1 MTDNKIVGALKR
13 FLTITLALVMVLVT
27 AMPLMTQEASAFNGK
42 VGSKYTVTDGGRI
55 TYGSGEGGYS
65 NSRKCDLGDDL
76 GSRYSYC
83 VQPAKASP
91 PTGTVTVDKV
101 ITDEDDKGKWNAL
114 RNIIY
119 YSPSYPG
126 YDDNVKNIRESYY
139 TGNFSKDWG
148 IAHLALSYV
157 YAGRPSD
164 MATWGGT
171 QASDLGD
178 VWTKAKALG
187 NALWK
192 ADSSKDDAV
201 PDSFKVFICYMS
213 GVQDMIVGYLEA
225 PGYLNMKKV
234 SNRTSITDDNNC
246 YSLEGAEYTVYDSSG
261 KVAGYLYTDA
271 SGNSNTIELM
281 EGTYTVKETYAPPGY
296 AKDTETYTVKIESEE
311 TTSFTSKEEPITDLV
326 QLLLTKNPVGYPHDY
341 GEGDAT
347 LKGAVYEFR
356 YYDYLHQEVML
367 KSASRSAKASDA
379 AVRTWYFVT
388 DINGKIDGQNP
399 TFAEGYTSDALYKDK
414 DGKTCYPLG
423 TYLIQEV
430 KAPEGYL
437 VNDEIL
443 EVEITEDGTDN
454 LHVKTYNEKIKGDDT
469 IVRGGVK
476 LSKIDNDLDEN
487 YAQGDATLKGA
498 EFTIYN
504 QSAETVMVGGKE
516 IAKGGA
522 ALVITTN
529 ADGIATSGDH
539 DLPYGSYLVKETKP
553 SKGYLLNTEW
563 SRAFRIR
570 EDGVIVDLTE
580 DKVREAVIRG
590 GVQIIKRDK
599 ELKKSEALGGARL
612 DDIVMT
618 IKNVSGRDV
627 VVRKDFGDPNV
638 KVDWK
643 KLETKQDLFED
654 GTVLRVPTGKDVGRI
669 IVHWNEEKK
678 AYTAETLA
686 DDLPYGTYT
695 IRESKTNETY
705 QRTDKTEHMFTIRED
720 GVIVAF
726 DDNQN
731 EVALTFDDYVYR
743 SDVQGTKIADS
754 TSERFSYVPFKIISV
769 TNGETHVV
777 VTDAN
782 GFFSTKD
789 RRSAGDLDEDEDADT
804 ARKQNPFDDLLEAED
819 IKTADLEARK
829 DDILHGVWFGTG
841 EFGSTAAMN
850 SAFGAL
856 PYDSY
861 ILEEMPCEHNEG
873 YILQK
878 FYFTVDQKSQNGFVD
893 LETITDDVPE
903 IGTTASV
910 DGKNTEIRP
919 GKEIKLVDE
928 IEYKNLKKG
937 ETYTA
942 KGRLMDKATG
952 EVCKD
957 AAGNEITAEQ
967 EFVARTSSGKVKVT
981 FTFDGSMLYGKDT
994 VVFEKV
1000 FDSTGAIAA
1009 KHEDIEDEG
1018 QTVTWEHMKPAYE
1031 MYKIRTTKAPSKGD
1045 KYGFFAQDE
1054 VEYEVHVEN
1063 TGNIVLTMDVTDQF
1077 TQNPEYFTVPKL
1089 KGVTFDGEGT
1099 WNNKGKD
1106 EFTANIT
1113 LEPGEK
1119 AVVTYTAVVNDNAK
1133 EYLAAKAK
1141 DSDSLDE
1148 KGHDINREYQ
1158 KNETDD
1164 KDGYWNTAKCDN
1176 VTYPNPDNP
1185 DEPGTLEPKD
1195 DVAQTPVQ
1203 KPEIG
1208 TTLTGNKKA
1217 KEVDPCKETTLTDV
1231 VEYKALDPS
1240 KWYMIEG
1247 TLMVKDTGDPLVE
1260 HGHEVTVWSEPFQ
1273 PKKPNGK
1280 VKVSFVIDTTNLK
1293 GKELVAFETAYR
1305 INDYKDG
1312 EDLSKFTLTE
1322 VAEHKDL
1329 KDEGQTVLVKD
1340 GPVVS
1345 PPPKTGDNT
1354 LFWLYG
1360 GVFTAAMGALLAF
1373 VIKEFLRKRKQA
1385 REDAEMFA

>member
-296 AKDTETYTVKIESEE
+296 AKDNETYTVKIESEE

>member
-1 MTDNKIVGALKR
+1 MTAKKHKGAVRRL
-13 FLTITLALVMVLVT
+13 LNMTLALVMSLGMILPAV
-27 AMPLMTQEASAFNGK
+27 TQEACAFSGK
-42 VGSKYTVTDGGRI
+42 VGSSYTVHWYKVM
-55 TYGSGEGGYS
+55 TYGPGEGGYS
-65 NSRKCDLGDDL
+65 NAAKCDLGDDL
-76 GSRYSYC
+76 GSRYSIC
-83 VQPAKASP
+83 VQPDKLAPVWSGDQTK
-91 PTGTVTVDKV
+91 TVTVDKV
-101 ITDEDDKGKWNAL
+101 ITDATDTGKWNAM
-114 RNIIY
+114 RNIVY
-119 YSPSYPG
+119 YSPTYPG
-126 YDDNVKNIRESYY
+126 FKKNIEGIKQFYY
-139 TGNFSKDWG
+139 GDEEKDFG
-148 IAHLALSYV
+148 VAHLALAWV
-157 YAGRPSD
+157 YAGRPDDLS
-164 MATWGGT
+164 TFGGT
-171 QASDLGD
+171 HASACGD
-178 VWTKAKALG
+178 VWKRAKALA
-187 NALWK
+187 NALYDTN
-192 ADSSKDDAV
+192 ADFDEAV
-201 PDSFKVFICYMS
+201 PDSFKIFICYMS
-213 GVQDMIVGYLEA
+213 GVQDMVVGYLEA

-234 SNRTSITDDNNC
+234 SNRTAITNGNTC
-246 YSLEGAEYTVYDSSG
+246 YSIAGAVYTVYDKNG
-261 KVAGYLYTDA
+261 AAAGTLTLDA
-271 SGNSNTIELM
+271 NGNSNTIELP
-281 EGTYTVKETYAPPGY
+281 EGNYTVKETTAPPGY
-296 AKDTETYTVKIESEE
+296 AKDTGTYSVKVVSEQ
-311 TTSFTSKEEPITDLV
+311 TTSFTAADEPITDLID
-326 QLLLTKNPVGYPHDY
+326 LMLTKNPVGYPHDH

-347 LKGAVYEFR
+347 LAGAVYEFKF
-356 YYDYLHQEVML
+356 YGGQYSTAAQAE
-367 KSASRSAKASDA
+367 ASNKLLS
-379 AVRTWYFVT
+379 TWNLVT
-388 DINGKIDGQNP
+388 DANGKIFGQNP
-399 TFAEGYTSDALYKDK
+399 VTAEGYPSGAFYRDK
-414 DGKTCYPLG
+414 DNKICYPLG
-423 TYLIQEV
+423 TYVIREV

-437 VNDEIL
+437 VNDAKL
-443 EVEITEDGTDN
+443 VVHVTEDGTDN
-454 LHVKTYNEKIKGDDT
+454 LHVKTYNEAIKGDDT
-469 IVRGGVK
+469 IKRGGVK
-476 LSKIDNDLDEN
+476 LAKIDNDLDEA
-487 YAQGDATLKGA
+487 YAQGDATLQGA

-504 QSAETVMVGGKE
+504 QSINSVMVGGKE
-516 IAKGGA
+516 IAKGEA
-522 ALVITTN
+522 AMVISTN
-529 ADGIATSGDH
+529 ADGIATTGAH

-599 ELKKSEALGGARL
+599 ELQKSELLGGAHL
-612 DDIVMT
+612 DEIVFT

-627 VVRKDFGDPNV
+627 VVRKDFGDPSV
-638 KVDWK
+638 KVNWK
-643 KLETKQDLFED
+643 KLESKSSLFED
-654 GTVLRVPTGKDVGRI
+654 GTVKRVPTGKDVGK
-669 IVHWNEEKK
+669 IVTHWNEEKK

-695 IRESKTNETY
+695 IRESKTNESY

-720 GVIVAF
+720 GVVVAY
-726 DDNQN
+726 DDTQN
-731 EVALTFDDYVYR
+731 EIALTFDDYVYR

-804 ARKQNPFDDLLEAED
+804 ARKQNPFDDLLEAKD
-819 IKTADLEARK
+819 IKTADLRARK

-841 EFGSTAAMN
+841 EFGSKAAMN
-850 SAFGAL
+850 SSFGAL
-856 PYDSY
+856 PFDAY

-910 DGKNTEIRP
+910 NGKNTEIRP
-919 GKEIKLVDE
+919 NKEITLIDE
-928 IEYKNLKKG
+928 IEYRNLKKG

-957 AAGNEITAEQ
+957 SAGNDITAEQ
-967 EFVARTSSGKVKVT
+967 EFVARSSNGKVKVT
-981 FTFDGSMLYGKDT
+981 FTFDGSLLYGKDT

-1000 FDSTGAIAA
+1000 FDSAGSIAA
-1009 KHEDIEDEG
+1009 KHEDIDDEG
-1018 QTVTWEHMKPAYE
+1018 QTVTWEHMQPAYE

-1063 TGNIVLTMDVTDQF
+1063 TGNIALTMDVSDQF

-1089 KGVTFDGEGT
+1089 KDVKFSGEGK

-1106 EFTANIT
+1106 EHIANIT

-1119 AVVTYTAVVNDNAK
+1119 AVVTYTAVVSDSAK
-1133 EYLAAKAK
+1133 EYLAAAAK
-1141 DSDSLDE
+1141 DSDSKDA
-1148 KGHDINREYQ
+1148 KGHDTNKEYQ
-1158 KNETDD
+1158 KNKTDD

-1185 DEPGTLEPKD
+1185 DKPNTLEPKD

-1208 TTLTGNKKA
+1208 TTLTGDKKA
-1217 KEVDPCKETTLTDV
+1217 KEIDPCKETKLTDT
-1231 VEYKALDPS
+1231 VEYTGLDPS
-1240 KWYMIEG
+1240 KWYILEG

-1260 HGHEVTVWSEPFQ
+1260 HGHEVTVFSEPFQ
-1273 PKKPNGK
+1273 PKKKNGK
-1280 VKVSFVIDTTNLK
+1280 VKVTFTIDTTNLK

-1305 INDYKDG
+1305 LNGYKKGMDIS
-1312 EDLSKFTLTE
+1312 EVTMTK
-1322 VAEHKDL
+1322 VAEHKDI
-1329 KDEGQTVLVKD
+1329 KDEGQTVKVKN

-1345 PPPKTGDNT
+1345 PPPKTGDDNRLRFFVV
-1354 LFWLYG
+1354 LFG
-1360 GVFTAAMGALLAF
+1360 GALSALTAYA
-1373 VIKEFLRKRKQA
+1373 VREGIRSLKRRKE
-1385 REDAEMFA
+1385 EMAILV

>member
-1 MTDNKIVGALKR
+1 MTDNKYFKAFTRVFA
-13 FLTITLALVMVLVT
+13 ITLALIMMLGTVMT
-27 AMPLMTQEASAFNGK
+27 ETASAFSGK
-42 VGSKYTVTDGGRI
+42 VGSKYTVHWYKELH
-55 TYGSGEGGYS
+55 YGPGEGGYS
-65 NSRKCDLGDDL
+65 NAAKCDLGDDL
-76 GSRYSYC
+76 GSRFSIC
-83 VQPAKASP
+83 VQPNKNSP
-91 PTGTVTVDKV
+91 VWSGDQTRTVQVDKV
-101 ITDEDDKGKWNAL
+101 VTDATDTGKWNAL
-114 RNIIY
+114 RNIVY

-126 YDDNVKNIRESYY
+126 FKKNIEGIKQFYY
-139 TGNFSKDWG
+139 GDEAKDYG
-148 IAHLALSYV
+148 VAHLALAYV

-171 QASDLGD
+171 HASACGD
-178 VWTKAKALG
+178 VWTRAKALA
-187 NALWK
+187 NALYDTN
-192 ADSSKDDAV
+192 ADFDEAV
-201 PDSFKVFICYMS
+201 PESFKIFICYMD
-213 GVQDMIVGYLEA
+213 GVQDMVVGYLEA

-234 SNRTSITDDNNC
+234 SNRTSITEGNHC
-246 YSLEGAEYTVYDSSG
+246 YSLEGAQYTVYDKSG
-261 KVAGYLYTDA
+261 SKAGMLTLDA

-281 EGTYTVKETYAPPGY
+281 EGKYTVKETYAPPGY
-296 AKDTETYTVKIESEE
+296 AKDTETYTVNIESEK
-311 TTSFTSKEEPITDLV
+311 TTTFTAKDEPITDLID
-326 QLLLTKNPVGYPHDY
+326 LLLTKNPVGYPHDH

-347 LKGAVYEFR
+347 LKGAVYKFE
-356 YYDYLHQEVML
+356 YYDYIRSNEVML
-367 KSASRSAKASDA
+367 KASKAQNA
-379 AVRTWYFVT
+379 PLRTWHFVT
-388 DINGKIDGQNP
+388 DVNGKLDGQNP
-399 TFAEGYTSDALYKDK
+399 TFATGYSNDALYKDK
-414 DGKTCYPLG
+414 DGKTAYPLG

-443 EVEITEDGTDN
+443 EVTITEDGTDN
-454 LHVKTYNEKIKGDDT
+454 LHVKTYNEKIKGNDT
-469 IVRGGVK
+469 IIRGGVK
-476 LSKIDNDLDEN
+476 LAKIDNDLDEA
-487 YAQGDATLKGA
+487 YAQGDATLAGA

-504 QSAETVMVGGKE
+504 QSAETVMVKGREIGKGE
-516 IAKGGA
+516 A

-553 SKGYLLNTEW
+553 SKGYLLNEKW

-599 ELKKSEALGGARL
+599 ELVKSEALGGAHL
-612 DDIVMT
+612 DGIVMT

-627 VVRKDFGDPNV
+627 VVRKDFGDPEV

-643 KLETKQDLFED
+643 KLESKKDLFED
-654 GTVLRVPTGKDVGRI
+654 GTVLRVPTGKDVGKI
-669 IVHWNEEKK
+669 TVHWNEEKK

-695 IRESKTNETY
+695 IRESKTNESY
-705 QRTDKTEHMFTIRED
+705 QRTDKTEHMFEIRED
-720 GVIVAF
+720 GVIVSF
-726 DDNQN
+726 DDN
-731 EVALTFDDYVYR
+731 EHEAALTFDDYVYR

-789 RRSAGDLDEDEDADT
+789 RRSAGDIDEDEDADT

-819 IKTADLEARK
+819 IKTADLEKRK

-841 EFGSTAAMN
+841 EFGDKAAMN
-850 SAFGAL
+850 SKFGAL

-910 DGKNTEIRP
+910 DGKNKDIRP
-919 GKEIKLVDE
+919 QKEITLVDV

-942 KGRLMDKATG
+942 KGVLMDKATG
-952 EVCKD
+952 KPVLDINGKQ
-957 AAGNEITAEQ
+957 ITAEQ
-967 EFVARTSSGKVKVT
+967 EFKTFMSNGKVKVT
-981 FTFDGSMLYGKDT
+981 FTFDATSLYGKET

-1000 FDSTGAIAA
+1000 YDSEGHVAA
-1009 KHEDIEDEG
+1009 THEEIDDEG
-1018 QTVTWEHMKPAYE
+1018 QTVTWQQMQPAYE

-1063 TGNIVLTMDVTDQF
+1063 TGNIALTMDISDQF

-1089 KGVTFDGEGT
+1089 KDVKFEGEGT
-1099 WNNKGKD
+1099 WNNKDKD
-1106 EFTANIT
+1106 EFVANIT
-1113 LEPGEK
+1113 LEPDEK
-1119 AVVTYTAVVNDNAK
+1119 AVVTYTAIVSDDAK
-1133 EYLAAKAK
+1133 EYLAAAAK
-1141 DSDSLDE
+1141 DSDSKDE
-1148 KGHDINREYQ
+1148 KGNDINREYQ
-1158 KNETDD
+1158 KNKTDD
-1164 KDGYWNTAKCDN
+1164 HDGYWNTAKCDK
-1176 VTYPNPDNP
+1176 VTYPNPDKP
-1185 DEPGTLEPKD
+1185 EEPGTLEPKD

-1208 TTLTGNKKA
+1208 TSLSDGAGKKTVAAA
-1217 KEVDPCKETTLTDV
+1217 KDTQLIDTIT
-1231 VEYKALDPS
+1231 YKGLDPS
-1240 KWYMIEG
+1240 KWYVFEG
-1247 TLMVKDTGDPLVE
+1247 TLMVKDIGDPLVE

-1273 PKKPNGK
+1273 PKKPNGSAK
-1280 VKVSFVIDTTNLK
+1280 ISFIIDTTNLD

-1305 INDYKDG
+1305 VNDYKEG
-1312 EDLSKFTLTE
+1312 EELSKFTVTK

-1329 KDEGQTVLVKD
+1329 KDEGQTVK
-1340 GPVVS
+1340 VS
-1345 PPPKTGDNT
+1345 KEAKRVPPKTGDNNM
-1354 LFWLYG
+1354 LWLYG
-1360 GVFTAAMGALLAF
+1360 GLFAAAMTSMLVL
-1373 VIKEFLRKRKQA
+1373 VIKEYVRKRKQE
-1385 REDAEMFA
+1385 REDAEMFV

>member
-1 MTDNKIVGALKR
+1 MTENKAFGALKR
-13 FLTITLALVMVLVT
+13 LLTMTLALVMVLGA
-27 AMPLMTQEASAFNGK
+27 AMPLMTQKTYAAFTGK

-55 TYGSGEGGYS
+55 TYGSGDGGYS

-83 VQPAKASP
+83 VQPAKNSP
-91 PTGTVTVDKV
+91 PTGQVTVDKV
-101 ITDEDDKGKWNAL
+101 VTDEDDAGKWNAL
-114 RNIIY
+114 RNVVY

-126 YDDNVKNIRESYY
+126 YDENVNNIRSRFY

-148 IAHLALSYV
+148 IAHMALSYI
-157 YAGRPSD
+157 YAGRPSN
-164 MATWGGT
+164 MATWNGT
-171 QASDLGD
+171 QASDLGE

-187 NALWK
+187 NAMWDTSSDYD
-192 ADSSKDDAV
+192 ADV
-201 PDSFKVFICYMS
+201 PSSFKVFIAYMS

-225 PGYLNMKKV
+225 PGHLNMKKV
-234 SNRTSITDDNNC
+234 SNRTSITDGNGL
-246 YSLEGAEYTVYDSSG
+246 YSIDGAVYTVYDSNGSA
-261 KVAGYLYTDA
+261 AGTLTLNA
-271 SGNSNTIELM
+271 SGDSNTIDLM
-281 EGTYTVKETYAPPGY
+281 EGNYTVKETTAPPGY
-296 AKDTETYTVKIESEE
+296 AKDSATYSVRIESDE
-311 TTSFTSKEEPITDLV
+311 TTTFTAKDEPITDLV
-326 QLLLTKNPVGYPHDY
+326 NLLLTKNPVGYPHDH

-347 LKGAVYEFR
+347 LAGAVYEFKF
-356 YYDYLHQEVML
+356 YAGQYSTAAAAEGSNTL
-367 KSASRSAKASDA
+367 KA
-379 AVRTWYFVT
+379 TWNLVT
-388 DINGKIDGQNP
+388 DANGKISGQNP
-399 TFAEGYTSDALYKDK
+399 VTASDMTSSAFYRDK
-414 DGKTCYPLG
+414 DNKICYPLG
-423 TYLIQEV
+423 TYVIREV

-437 VNDEIL
+437 VNNAKL
-443 EVEITEDGTDN
+443 VCHVTEDGTDN
-454 LHVKTYNEKIKGDDT
+454 LHVSTYNESIKGDDT
-469 IVRGGVK
+469 IKRGGVK
-476 LSKIDNDLDEN
+476 LAKIDNDLDEA
-487 YAQGDATLKGA
+487 YAQGDATLQGA

-504 QSAETVMVGGKE
+504 QSAETVMVGGRE
-516 IAKGGA
+516 IGKGEA

-529 ADGIATSGDH
+529 TDGIATSDAH
-539 DLPYGSYLVKETKP
+539 ALPYGSYLVKETKP

-612 DDIVMT
+612 DGIVMT

-627 VVRKDFGDPNV
+627 VVRKDLDN
-638 KVDWK
+638 KNDLVDWK
-643 KLETKQDLFED
+643 KLESKSSLFED
-654 GTVLRVPTGKDVGRI
+654 GTVKRVPTGKDVGKI
-669 IVHWNEEKK
+669 TVHWNEEKQ

-695 IRESKTNETY
+695 IRESKTNESY

-720 GVIVAF
+720 GVIVAY
-726 DDNQN
+726 DDNNN
-731 EVALTFDDYVYR
+731 EQALTFDDYVYR

-804 ARKQNPFDDLLEAED
+804 ARKQNPFDDLLEADD
-819 IKTADLEARK
+819 IKTADLAARK

-841 EFGSTAAMN
+841 EFGDKAAMN
-850 SAFGAL
+850 SNFGAL

-861 ILEEMPCEHNEG
+861 ILEEVPCEHNEG
-873 YILQK
+873 YILQR

-893 LETITDDVPE
+893 LETITDDVPQ

-910 DGKNTEIRP
+910 NGKNTKIRP
-919 GKEIKLVDE
+919 NKEIKLIDE
-928 IEYKNLKKG
+928 IEYMNLKKG

-942 KGRLMDKATG
+942 KGRLMDKATS

-957 AAGNEITAEQ
+957 AAGNDITAEK
-967 EFVARTSSGKVKVT
+967 EFVARSSNGKVKVE
-981 FTFDGSMLYGKDT
+981 FTFDGSLLYGKDT
-994 VVFEKV
+994 VVFERV

-1018 QTVTWEHMKPAYE
+1018 QTVTWEYMQPAYE

-1063 TGNIVLTMDVTDQF
+1063 TGNVVLTMDVTDQF

-1089 KGVTFDGEGT
+1089 KDVKFDGEGK

-1106 EFTANIT
+1106 EHVANIT

-1119 AVVTYTAVVNDNAK
+1119 AVVTYTAVVSDDAK

-1141 DSDSLDE
+1141 DSDSLDA
-1148 KGHDINREYQ
+1148 KGHDINKEYQ
-1158 KNETDD
+1158 KNEPDD
-1164 KDGYWNTAKCDN
+1164 HDGYLNTAYCDN
-1176 VTYPNPDNP
+1176 VTYPNPENP
-1185 DEPGTLEPKD
+1185 DEPDTLEPKN

-1208 TTLTGNKKA
+1208 TTLTGDKKA
-1217 KEVDPCKETTLTDV
+1217 KTVDPCKETKLTDT
-1231 VEYKALDPS
+1231 VEYKGLDPT
-1240 KWYMIEG
+1240 KWYILEG

-1273 PKKPNGK
+1273 PKKKNGK
-1280 VKVSFVIDTTNLK
+1280 VKVTFIIDTTDLK

-1305 INDYKDG
+1305 LNGYKKGD
-1312 EDLSKFTLTE
+1312 DLSKTTMTK

-1329 KDEGQTVLVKD
+1329 KDEGQTVKVKD

-1354 LFWLYG
+1354 MLWIWG
-1360 GVFTAAMGALLAF
+1360 IMFTGAFGAAMTLA
-1373 VIKEFLRKRKQA
+1373 VKETIRRH
-1385 REDAEMFA
+1385 RERQEDLAMFA

>member
-1 MTDNKIVGALKR
+1 MTTNKFTGAMRRL
-13 FLTITLALVMVLVT
+13 LTMTLALVMVLGSV
-27 AMPLMTQEASAFNGK
+27 MPLVTQEAAAFSGK

-101 ITDEDDKGKWNAL
+101 VTDDDDKGKWNAL
-114 RNIIY
+114 RNVVY

-126 YDDNVKNIRESYY
+126 YDENVNSIRSKFY

-148 IAHLALSYV
+148 IAHLALSYI
-157 YAGRPSD
+157 YAGRPSN
-164 MATWGGT
+164 MATWNGT
-171 QASDLGD
+171 HASDLGE

-187 NALWK
+187 NAMWDTSSDYD
-192 ADSSKDDAV
+192 ADV
-201 PDSFKVFICYMS
+201 PSSFKVFIAYMS

-225 PGYLNMKKV
+225 PGHLNMKKV
-234 SNRTSITDDNNC
+234 SNRTSITDGNNC
-246 YSLEGAEYTVYDSSG
+246 YSLEGAEYTVYDSNG
-261 KVAGYLYTDA
+261 KAVEYLYTNA
-271 SGNSNTIELM
+271 NGESNTVDLM

-296 AKDTETYTVKIESEE
+296 AKDPDTYTVKLVSEE
-311 TTSFTSKEEPITDLV
+311 TTTFTAKDEPITDLV
-326 QLLLTKNPVGYPHDY
+326 NLLLTKNPVGYPHDH

-347 LKGAVYEFR
+347 LKGAVYKFE
-356 YYDYLHQEVML
+356 YYDYLHQEIVL
-367 KSASRSAKASDA
+367 KSAKKAAQSSPL
-379 AVRTWYFVT
+379 RTWYFVT
-388 DINGKIDGQNP
+388 DANGKIDGQNP
-399 TFAEGYTSDALYKDK
+399 TFAEGFTNDALYKDK

-437 VNDEIL
+437 VNDAIL

-454 LHVKTYNEKIKGDDT
+454 IHVKTYNESIKGDDT
-469 IVRGGVK
+469 IIRGGVK

-504 QSAETVMVGGKE
+504 QSEETVMVKGKE
-516 IAKGGA
+516 IEVGGA

-570 EDGVIVDLTE
+570 EDGIIIDLTE

-599 ELKKSEALGGARL
+599 ELVKSEALGGAKL
-612 DDIVMT
+612 DGIVMT

-627 VVRKDFGDPNV
+627 VVRKDLDN
-638 KVDWK
+638 KTDKIDWK
-643 KLETKQDLFED
+643 KLESKKELFES
-654 GTVLRVPTGKDVGRI
+654 GTIMRVPTGKDVGKI
-669 IVHWNEEKK
+669 TVHWNEEKK
-678 AYTAETLA
+678 AYTAETLP

-705 QRTDKTEHMFTIRED
+705 QRTDKTEHMFEIRED
-720 GVIVAF
+720 GVIVSF
-726 DDNQN
+726 DDNTH
-731 EVALTFDDYVYR
+731 EAALTFDDYVYR

-789 RRSAGDLDEDEDADT
+789 RRSAGDLDEDEAADT
-804 ARKQNPFDDLLEAED
+804 ARKQNPFDDLLEAKD

-841 EFGSTAAMN
+841 EFGDKAAMN
-850 SAFGAL
+850 SKFGAL

-910 DGKNTEIRP
+910 DGKNKDIRP
-919 GKEIKLVDE
+919 QKEITLIDV

-937 ETYTA
+937 ESYTA
-942 KGRLMDKATG
+942 KGVLMDKATG
-952 EVCKD
+952 QPVLD
-957 AAGNEITAEQ
+957 MNGSQITAEQ
-967 EFVARTSSGKVKVT
+967 EFKTFMSNGKVKVT
-981 FTFDGSMLYGKDT
+981 FTFDATSLYGKDT

-1000 FDSTGAIAA
+1000 YDSEGHVAA
-1009 KHEDIEDEG
+1009 RHEEIDDEG
-1018 QTVTWEHMKPAYE
+1018 QTVTWEHIQPAYE

-1045 KYGFFAQDE
+1045 RYGFFAQDE

-1063 TGNIVLTMDVTDQF
+1063 TGNIVLTMDVSDQF
-1077 TQNPEYFTVPKL
+1077 TQNPEFFTVPKL
-1089 KGVTFDGEGT
+1089 KDVKFDGEGT
-1099 WNNKGKD
+1099 WNNKGND
-1106 EFTANIT
+1106 EYIANIT
-1113 LEPGEK
+1113 IEPGEK
-1119 AVVTYTAVVNDNAK
+1119 AVITYTAVVSDSAR
-1133 EYLAAKAK
+1133 EYLAAAAK
-1141 DSDSLDE
+1141 DSDSKDD
-1148 KGHDINREYQ
+1148 KGNDINREYQ
-1158 KNETDD
+1158 KNKTDD
-1164 KDGYWNTAKCDN
+1164 NDGYWNTAYCEN
-1176 VTYPNPDNP
+1176 VTYPNPEKP
-1185 DEPGTLEPKD
+1185 DEPDTLEPKD

-1208 TTLTGNKKA
+1208 TTLTGDKKA

-1260 HGHEVTVWSEPFQ
+1260 HGHEVTVWSEPFK

-1280 VKVSFVIDTTNLK
+1280 VKVTFVIDTRNLK

-1305 INDYKDG
+1305 INDYKEG
-1312 EDLSKFTLTE
+1312 NDLSKYTVTQ

-1329 KDEGQTVLVKD
+1329 NDEGQTVLVKD

-1354 LFWLYG
+1354 MLWLYG
-1360 GVFTAAMGALLAF
+1360 ILFTAAMGSMLAL
-1373 VIKEFLRKRKQA
+1373 VIKEYVKKRRQA
-1385 REDAEMFA
+1385 KEDAEMFA

>member
-1 MTDNKIVGALKR
+1 MTDNKYFKAFTRVFA
-13 FLTITLALVMVLVT
+13 ITLALIMMLGTVMT
-27 AMPLMTQEASAFNGK
+27 ETASAFSGK
-42 VGSKYTVTDGGRI
+42 VGSKYTVHWYKELH
-55 TYGSGEGGYS
+55 YGPGEGGYS
-65 NSRKCDLGDDL
+65 NAAKCDLGDDL
-76 GSRYSYC
+76 GSRFSIC
-83 VQPAKASP
+83 VQPNKNSP
-91 PTGTVTVDKV
+91 VWSGDQTRTVQVDKV
-101 ITDEDDKGKWNAL
+101 VTDATDTGKWNAL
-114 RNIIY
+114 RNIVY

-126 YDDNVKNIRESYY
+126 FKKNIEGIKQFYY
-139 TGNFSKDWG
+139 GDEAKDYG
-148 IAHLALSYV
+148 VAHLALAYV

-171 QASDLGD
+171 HASACGD
-178 VWTKAKALG
+178 VWTRAKALA
-187 NALWK
+187 NALYDTN
-192 ADSSKDDAV
+192 ADFDEAV
-201 PDSFKVFICYMS
+201 PESFKIFICYMD
-213 GVQDMIVGYLEA
+213 GVQDMVVGYLEA

-234 SNRTSITDDNNC
+234 SNRTSITEGNHC
-246 YSLEGAEYTVYDSSG
+246 YSLEGAQYTVYDKSG
-261 KVAGYLYTDA
+261 SKAGMLTLDA

-281 EGTYTVKETYAPPGY
+281 EGKYTVKETYAPPGY
-296 AKDTETYTVKIESEE
+296 AKDTETYTVNIESEK
-311 TTSFTSKEEPITDLV
+311 TTTFTAKDEPITDLID
-326 QLLLTKNPVGYPHDY
+326 LLLTKNPVGYPHDH

-347 LKGAVYEFR
+347 LKGAVYKFE
-356 YYDYLHQEVML
+356 YYDYIRSNEVML
-367 KSASRSAKASDA
+367 KASKAQNA
-379 AVRTWYFVT
+379 PLRTWHFVT
-388 DINGKIDGQNP
+388 DVNGKLDGQNP
-399 TFAEGYTSDALYKDK
+399 TFATGYSNDALYKDK
-414 DGKTCYPLG
+414 DGKTAYPLG

-443 EVEITEDGTDN
+443 EVTITEDGTDN
-454 LHVKTYNEKIKGDDT
+454 LHVKTYNEKIKGNDT
-469 IVRGGVK
+469 IIRGGVK
-476 LSKIDNDLDEN
+476 LAKIDNDLDEA
-487 YAQGDATLKGA
+487 YAQGDATLAGA

-504 QSAETVMVGGKE
+504 QSAETVMVKGREIGKGE
-516 IAKGGA
+516 A

-553 SKGYLLNTEW
+553 SKGYLLNEKW

-599 ELKKSEALGGARL
+599 ELVKSEALGGAHL
-612 DDIVMT
+612 DGIVMT

-627 VVRKDFGDPNV
+627 VVRKDFGDPEV

-643 KLETKQDLFED
+643 KLESKKDLFED
-654 GTVLRVPTGKDVGRI
+654 GTVLRVPTGKDVGKI
-669 IVHWNEEKK
+669 TVHWNEEKK

-695 IRESKTNETY
+695 IRESKTNESY
-705 QRTDKTEHMFTIRED
+705 QRTDKTEHMFEIRED
-720 GVIVAF
+720 GVIVSF
-726 DDNQN
+726 DDN
-731 EVALTFDDYVYR
+731 EHEAALTFDDYVYR

-789 RRSAGDLDEDEDADT
+789 RRSAGDIDEDEDADT

-819 IKTADLEARK
+819 IKTADLEKRK

-841 EFGSTAAMN
+841 EFGDKAAMN
-850 SAFGAL
+850 SKFGAL

-910 DGKNTEIRP
+910 DGKNKDIRP
-919 GKEIKLVDE
+919 QKAITLVDV

-942 KGRLMDKATG
+942 KGVLMDKATG
-952 EVCKD
+952 KPVLDINGKQ
-957 AAGNEITAEQ
+957 ITAEQ
-967 EFVARTSSGKVKVT
+967 EFKTFMSNGKVKVT
-981 FTFDGSMLYGKDT
+981 FTFDATSLYGKET

-1000 FDSTGAIAA
+1000 YDSEGHVAA
-1009 KHEDIEDEG
+1009 THEEIDDEG
-1018 QTVTWEHMKPAYE
+1018 QTVTWEHMQPAYE

-1063 TGNIVLTMDVTDQF
+1063 TGNIALTMDISDQF

-1089 KGVTFDGEGT
+1089 KDVKFEGEGT
-1099 WNNKGKD
+1099 WNNKDKD
-1106 EFTANIT
+1106 EFVANIT
-1113 LEPGEK
+1113 LEPDEK
-1119 AVVTYTAVVNDNAK
+1119 AVVTYTAIVSDDAK
-1133 EYLAAKAK
+1133 EYLAAAAK
-1141 DSDSLDE
+1141 DSDSKDE
-1148 KGHDINREYQ
+1148 KGNDINREYQ
-1158 KNETDD
+1158 KNKTDD
-1164 KDGYWNTAKCDN
+1164 HDGYWNTAKCDK
-1176 VTYPNPDNP
+1176 VTYPNPDKP
-1185 DEPGTLEPKD
+1185 EEPGTLEPKD

-1208 TTLTGNKKA
+1208 TSLSDGAGKKTVAAA
-1217 KEVDPCKETTLTDV
+1217 KDTQLIDTIT
-1231 VEYKALDPS
+1231 YKGLDPS
-1240 KWYMIEG
+1240 KWYVFEG
-1247 TLMVKDTGDPLVE
+1247 TLMVKDIGDPLVE

-1273 PKKPNGK
+1273 PKKPNGSAK
-1280 VKVSFVIDTTNLK
+1280 ISFIIDTTNLD

-1305 INDYKDG
+1305 VNDYKEG
-1312 EDLSKFTLTE
+1312 EELSKFTVTK

-1329 KDEGQTVLVKD
+1329 KDEGQTVK
-1340 GPVVS
+1340 VS
-1345 PPPKTGDNT
+1345 KEAKRVPPKTGDNNM
-1354 LFWLYG
+1354 LWLYG
-1360 GVFTAAMGALLAF
+1360 GLFAAAMTSMLVL
-1373 VIKEFLRKRKQA
+1373 VIKEYVRKRKQE
-1385 REDAEMFA
+1385 REDAEMFV

>member
-1 MTDNKIVGALKR
+1 MTDNKYFKAFTRVFAM
-13 FLTITLALVMVLVT
+13 TLALIMALGAV
-27 AMPLMTQEASAFNGK
+27 MTQTASAFNGK
-42 VGSKYTVTDGGRI
+42 VGSKYTVHWYKELH
-55 TYGSGEGGYS
+55 YGPGEGGYS
-65 NSRKCDLGDDL
+65 NAAKCDLGDDL
-76 GSRYSYC
+76 GSRFSIC
-83 VQPAKASP
+83 VQPNKSSP
-91 PTGTVTVDKV
+91 VWSGDQTRTVQVDKV
-101 ITDEDDKGKWNAL
+101 VTDATDTGKWNAL
-114 RNIIY
+114 RNIVY

-126 YDDNVKNIRESYY
+126 FKKNIEGIKQFYY
-139 TGNFSKDWG
+139 GDEAKDYG
-148 IAHLALSYV
+148 VAHLALAYV
-157 YAGRPSD
+157 YAGRPND

-171 QASDLGD
+171 HASDCGE
-178 VWTKAKALG
+178 VWTRAKALA
-187 NALWK
+187 NALYDTN
-192 ADSSKDDAV
+192 ADFDEAV
-201 PDSFKVFICYMS
+201 PESFKIFICYMD

-234 SNRTSITDDNNC
+234 SNRTSITEGNNC
-246 YSLEGAEYTVYDSSG
+246 YSLEGAEYTVYDKNGS
-261 KVAGYLYTDA
+261 VAGRMYTNA
-271 SGNSNTIELM
+271 NGESNTIELM

-311 TTSFTSKEEPITDLV
+311 TTTFTAKDEPITDLV
-326 QLLLTKNPVGYPHDY
+326 ELLLTKNPVGYPHDH

-347 LKGAVYEFR
+347 LQGAVYKFE
-356 YYDYLHQEVML
+356 YYDYLASNEVAL
-367 KSASRSAKASDA
+367 KTVKKASSNSPL
-379 AVRTWYFVT
+379 RTWHFVA
-388 DINGKIDGQNP
+388 DANGKINGQNP
-399 TFAEGYTSDALYKDK
+399 TFADGFTNDALYKDK

-443 EVEITEDGTDN
+443 VVEITEDGTDN

-469 IVRGGVK
+469 IKRGGVK
-476 LSKIDNDLDEN
+476 LAKIDNDLDEA

-504 QSAETVMVGGKE
+504 QSAETVMVNGKE
-516 IAKGGA
+516 IGVGEA

-570 EDGVIVDLTE
+570 EDGVIIDLTE
-580 DKVREAVIRG
+580 DKVREEVIRG

-599 ELKKSEALGGARL
+599 ELVKSEALGGAHL
-612 DDIVMT
+612 DGIVMT

-627 VVRKDFGDPNV
+627 VVRSDLDNKTDT
-638 KVDWK
+638 VDWK
-643 KLETKQDLFED
+643 KLESKQELFD
-654 GTVLRVPTGKDVGRI
+654 SGAIKRVPTGKDVGKI
-669 IVHWNEEKK
+669 TVHWNEEKK

-695 IRESKTNETY
+695 IRESKTNESY
-705 QRTDKTEHMFTIRED
+705 QRTDKTEHMFEIRED
-720 GVIVAF
+720 GVMVSF

-731 EVALTFDDYVYR
+731 EAALTFDNYVYR

-789 RRSAGDLDEDEDADT
+789 RRSAGDIDEDEDADT
-804 ARKQNPFDDLLEAED
+804 ARKQNPFDDLLDAKE
-819 IKTADLEARK
+819 IKTSDLVARK

-841 EFGSTAAMN
+841 EFGDKADMN
-850 SAFGAL
+850 SKFGAL

-910 DGKNTEIRP
+910 NGQNTEIRP
-919 GKEIKLVDE
+919 NKHITLVDE

-967 EFVARTSSGKVKVT
+967 EFIARTSNGKVKVT

-1000 FDSTGAIAA
+1000 YDSTGAIAA

-1063 TGNIVLTMDVTDQF
+1063 TGNIALTMDVTDQF

-1089 KGVTFDGEGT
+1089 KDVKFDGEGT

-1141 DSDSLDE
+1141 DSDSLDD

-1158 KNETDD
+1158 KNKTDD
-1164 KDGYWNTAKCDN
+1164 KDGYWNTAECDN

-1203 KPEIG
+1203 TPEIG
-1208 TTLTGNKKA
+1208 TTLTGDKKA

-1280 VKVSFVIDTTNLK
+1280 VEVTFVIDTRNLK

-1305 INDYKDG
+1305 INDYKEGD
-1312 EDLSKFTLTE
+1312 DLSKYTVTQ
-1322 VAEHKDL
+1322 VAEHKDIN
-1329 KDEGQTVLVKD
+1329 DEGQTVLVKD
-1340 GPVVS
+1340 GPEVS

-1354 LFWLYG
+1354 MLWLYG
-1360 GVFTAAMGALLAF
+1360 VLFAGAFGSMLAL
-1373 VIKEFLRKRKQA
+1373 VIKEYIKKRKQA
-1385 REDAEMFA
+1385 KEDAELFV

>member
-1 MTDNKIVGALKR
+1 MTDNKYFKAFTRVFA
-13 FLTITLALVMVLVT
+13 ITLALIMMLGTVMT
-27 AMPLMTQEASAFNGK
+27 ETASAFSGK
-42 VGSKYTVTDGGRI
+42 VGSKYTVHWYKELH
-55 TYGSGEGGYS
+55 YGPGEGGYS
-65 NSRKCDLGDDL
+65 NAAKCDLGDDL
-76 GSRYSYC
+76 GSRFSIC
-83 VQPAKASP
+83 VQPNKNSP
-91 PTGTVTVDKV
+91 VWSGDQTRTVQVDKV
-101 ITDEDDKGKWNAL
+101 VTDATDTGKWNAL
-114 RNIIY
+114 RNIVY

-126 YDDNVKNIRESYY
+126 FKKNIEGIKQFYY
-139 TGNFSKDWG
+139 GDEAKDYG
-148 IAHLALSYV
+148 VAHLALAYV

-171 QASDLGD
+171 YASACGD
-178 VWTKAKALG
+178 VWTRAKALA
-187 NALWK
+187 NALYDTN
-192 ADSSKDDAV
+192 ADFDEAV
-201 PDSFKVFICYMS
+201 PESFKIFICYMD
-213 GVQDMIVGYLEA
+213 GVQDMVVGYLEA

-234 SNRTSITDDNNC
+234 SNRTSITEGNHC
-246 YSLEGAEYTVYDSSG
+246 YSLEGAQYTVYDKSG
-261 KVAGYLYTDA
+261 SKAGMLTLDA

-281 EGTYTVKETYAPPGY
+281 EGKYTVKETYAPPGY
-296 AKDTETYTVKIESEE
+296 AKDTETYTVNIESEK
-311 TTSFTSKEEPITDLV
+311 TTTFTAKDEPITDLID
-326 QLLLTKNPVGYPHDY
+326 LLLTKNPVGYPHDH

-347 LKGAVYEFR
+347 LKGAVYKFE
-356 YYDYLHQEVML
+356 YYDYIRSNEVML
-367 KSASRSAKASDA
+367 KASKAQNA
-379 AVRTWYFVT
+379 PLRTWHFVT
-388 DINGKIDGQNP
+388 DVNGKLDGQNP
-399 TFAEGYTSDALYKDK
+399 TFATGYSNDALYKDK
-414 DGKTCYPLG
+414 DGKTAYPLG

-443 EVEITEDGTDN
+443 EVTITEDGTDN
-454 LHVKTYNEKIKGDDT
+454 LHVKTYNEKIKGNDT
-469 IVRGGVK
+469 IIRGGVK
-476 LSKIDNDLDEN
+476 LAKIDNDLDEA
-487 YAQGDATLKGA
+487 YAQGDATLAGA

-504 QSAETVMVGGKE
+504 QSAETVMVKGREIGKGE
-516 IAKGGA
+516 A

-553 SKGYLLNTEW
+553 SKGYLLNEKW

-599 ELKKSEALGGARL
+599 ELVKSEALGGAHL
-612 DDIVMT
+612 DGIVMT

-627 VVRKDFGDPNV
+627 VVRKDFGDPEV

-643 KLETKQDLFED
+643 KLESKKDLFED
-654 GTVLRVPTGKDVGRI
+654 GTVLRVPTGKDVGKI
-669 IVHWNEEKK
+669 TVHWNEEKK

-695 IRESKTNETY
+695 IRESKTNESY
-705 QRTDKTEHMFTIRED
+705 QRTDKTEHMFEIRED
-720 GVIVAF
+720 GVIVSF
-726 DDNQN
+726 DDN
-731 EVALTFDDYVYR
+731 EHEAALTFDDYVYR

-789 RRSAGDLDEDEDADT
+789 RRSAGDIDEDEDADT

-819 IKTADLEARK
+819 IKTADLEKRK

-841 EFGSTAAMN
+841 EFGDKAAMN
-850 SAFGAL
+850 SKFGAL

-910 DGKNTEIRP
+910 DGKNKDIRP
-919 GKEIKLVDE
+919 QKEITLVDV

-942 KGRLMDKATG
+942 KGVLMDKATG
-952 EVCKD
+952 KPVLDINGKQ
-957 AAGNEITAEQ
+957 ITAEQ
-967 EFVARTSSGKVKVT
+967 EFKTFMSNGKVKVT
-981 FTFDGSMLYGKDT
+981 FTFDATSLYGKET

-1000 FDSTGAIAA
+1000 YDSEGHVAA
-1009 KHEDIEDEG
+1009 THEEIDDEG
-1018 QTVTWEHMKPAYE
+1018 QTVTWEHMQPAYE

-1063 TGNIVLTMDVTDQF
+1063 TGNIALTMDISDQF

-1089 KGVTFDGEGT
+1089 KDVKFEGEGT
-1099 WNNKGKD
+1099 WNNKDKD
-1106 EFTANIT
+1106 EFVANIT
-1113 LEPGEK
+1113 LEPDEK
-1119 AVVTYTAVVNDNAK
+1119 AVVTYTAIVSDDAK
-1133 EYLAAKAK
+1133 EYLAAAAK
-1141 DSDSLDE
+1141 DSDSKDE
-1148 KGHDINREYQ
+1148 KGNDINREYQ
-1158 KNETDD
+1158 KNKTDD
-1164 KDGYWNTAKCDN
+1164 HDGYWNTAKCDK
-1176 VTYPNPDNP
+1176 VTYPNPDKP
-1185 DEPGTLEPKD
+1185 EEPGTLEPKD

-1208 TTLTGNKKA
+1208 TSLSDGAGKKTVAAA
-1217 KEVDPCKETTLTDV
+1217 KDTQLIDTIT
-1231 VEYKALDPS
+1231 YKGLDPS
-1240 KWYMIEG
+1240 KWYVFEG
-1247 TLMVKDTGDPLVE
+1247 TLMVKDIGDPLVE

-1273 PKKPNGK
+1273 PKKPNGSAK
-1280 VKVSFVIDTTNLK
+1280 ISFIIDTTNLD

-1305 INDYKDG
+1305 VNDYKEG
-1312 EDLSKFTLTE
+1312 EELSKFTVTK

-1329 KDEGQTVLVKD
+1329 KDEEQTVK
-1340 GPVVS
+1340 VS
-1345 PPPKTGDNT
+1345 KEAKRVPPKTGDNNM
-1354 LFWLYG
+1354 LWLYG
-1360 GVFTAAMGALLAF
+1360 GLFAAAMTSMLVL
-1373 VIKEFLRKRKQA
+1373 VIKEYVRKRKQE
-1385 REDAEMFA
+1385 REDAEMFV

>member
-1 MTDNKIVGALKR
+1 MTDNKYFKAFTRVFA
-13 FLTITLALVMVLVT
+13 ITLALIMMLGTVMT
-27 AMPLMTQEASAFNGK
+27 ETASAFSGK
-42 VGSKYTVTDGGRI
+42 VGSKYTVHWYKELH
-55 TYGSGEGGYS
+55 YGPGEGGYS
-65 NSRKCDLGDDL
+65 NAAKCDLGDDL
-76 GSRYSYC
+76 GSRFSIC
-83 VQPAKASP
+83 VQPNKNSP
-91 PTGTVTVDKV
+91 VWSGDQTRTVQVDKV
-101 ITDEDDKGKWNAL
+101 VTDATDTGKWNAL
-114 RNIIY
+114 RNIVY

-126 YDDNVKNIRESYY
+126 FKKNIEGIKQFYY
-139 TGNFSKDWG
+139 GDEAKDYG
-148 IAHLALSYV
+148 VAHLALAYV

-171 QASDLGD
+171 YASACGD
-178 VWTKAKALG
+178 VWTRAKALA
-187 NALWK
+187 NALYDTN
-192 ADSSKDDAV
+192 ADFDEAV
-201 PDSFKVFICYMS
+201 PESFKIFICYMD
-213 GVQDMIVGYLEA
+213 GVQDMVVGYLEA

-234 SNRTSITDDNNC
+234 SNRTSITEGNHC
-246 YSLEGAEYTVYDSSG
+246 YSLEGAQYTVYDKSG
-261 KVAGYLYTDA
+261 SKAGMLTLDA

-281 EGTYTVKETYAPPGY
+281 EGKYTVKETYAPPGY
-296 AKDTETYTVKIESEE
+296 AKDTETYTVNIESEK
-311 TTSFTSKEEPITDLV
+311 TTTFTAKDEPITDLID
-326 QLLLTKNPVGYPHDY
+326 LLLTKNPVGYPHDH

-347 LKGAVYEFR
+347 LKGAVYKFE
-356 YYDYLHQEVML
+356 YYDYIRSNEVML
-367 KSASRSAKASDA
+367 KASKAQNA
-379 AVRTWYFVT
+379 PLRTWHFVT
-388 DINGKIDGQNP
+388 DVNGKLDGQNP
-399 TFAEGYTSDALYKDK
+399 TFATGYSNDALYKDK
-414 DGKTCYPLG
+414 DGKTAYPLG

-443 EVEITEDGTDN
+443 EVTITEDGTDN
-454 LHVKTYNEKIKGDDT
+454 LHVKTYNEKIKGNDT
-469 IVRGGVK
+469 IIRGGVK
-476 LSKIDNDLDEN
+476 LAKIDNDLDEA
-487 YAQGDATLKGA
+487 YAQGDATLAGA

-504 QSAETVMVGGKE
+504 QSAETVMVKGREIGKGE
-516 IAKGGA
+516 A

-553 SKGYLLNTEW
+553 SKGYLLNEKW

-599 ELKKSEALGGARL
+599 ELVKSEALGGAHL
-612 DDIVMT
+612 DGIVMT

-627 VVRKDFGDPNV
+627 VVRKDFGDPEV

-643 KLETKQDLFED
+643 KLESKKDLFED
-654 GTVLRVPTGKDVGRI
+654 GTVLRVPTGKDVGKI
-669 IVHWNEEKK
+669 TVHWNEEKK

-695 IRESKTNETY
+695 IRESKTNESY
-705 QRTDKTEHMFTIRED
+705 QRTDKTEHMFEIRED
-720 GVIVAF
+720 GVIVSF
-726 DDNQN
+726 DDN
-731 EVALTFDDYVYR
+731 EHEAALTFDDYVYR

-789 RRSAGDLDEDEDADT
+789 RRSAGDIDEDEDADT

-819 IKTADLEARK
+819 IKTADLEKRK

-841 EFGSTAAMN
+841 EFGDKAAMN
-850 SAFGAL
+850 SKFGAL

-910 DGKNTEIRP
+910 DGKNKDIRP
-919 GKEIKLVDE
+919 QKEITLVDV

-942 KGRLMDKATG
+942 KGVLMDKATG
-952 EVCKD
+952 KPVLDINGKQ
-957 AAGNEITAEQ
+957 ITAEQ
-967 EFVARTSSGKVKVT
+967 EFKTFMSNGKVKVT
-981 FTFDGSMLYGKDT
+981 FTFDATSLYGKET

-1000 FDSTGAIAA
+1000 YDSEGHVAA
-1009 KHEDIEDEG
+1009 THEEIDDEG
-1018 QTVTWEHMKPAYE
+1018 QTVTWEHMQPAYE

-1063 TGNIVLTMDVTDQF
+1063 TGNIALTMDISDQF

-1089 KGVTFDGEGT
+1089 KDVKFEGEGT
-1099 WNNKGKD
+1099 WNNKDKD
-1106 EFTANIT
+1106 EFVANIT
-1113 LEPGEK
+1113 LEPDEK
-1119 AVVTYTAVVNDNAK
+1119 AVVTYTAIVSDDAK
-1133 EYLAAKAK
+1133 EYLAAAAK
-1141 DSDSLDE
+1141 DSDSKDE
-1148 KGHDINREYQ
+1148 KGNDINREYQ
-1158 KNETDD
+1158 KNKTDD
-1164 KDGYWNTAKCDN
+1164 HDGYWNTAKCDK
-1176 VTYPNPDNP
+1176 VTYPNPDKP
-1185 DEPGTLEPKD
+1185 EEPGTLEPKD

-1208 TTLTGNKKA
+1208 TSLSDGAGKKTVAAA
-1217 KEVDPCKETTLTDV
+1217 KDTQLIDTIT
-1231 VEYKALDPS
+1231 YKGLDPS
-1240 KWYMIEG
+1240 KWYVFEG
-1247 TLMVKDTGDPLVE
+1247 TLMVKDIGDPLVE

-1273 PKKPNGK
+1273 PKKPNGSAK
-1280 VKVSFVIDTTNLK
+1280 ISFIIDTTNLD

-1305 INDYKDG
+1305 VNDYKEG
-1312 EDLSKFTLTE
+1312 EELSKFTVTK

-1329 KDEGQTVLVKD
+1329 KDEGQTVK
-1340 GPVVS
+1340 VS
-1345 PPPKTGDNT
+1345 KEAKRVPPKTGDNNM
-1354 LFWLYG
+1354 LWLYG
-1360 GVFTAAMGALLAF
+1360 GLFAAAMTSMLVL
-1373 VIKEFLRKRKQA
+1373 VIKEYVRKRKQE
-1385 REDAEMFA
+1385 REDAEMFV

>member
-1 MTDNKIVGALKR
+1 MTDNKYFKAFTRVFA
-13 FLTITLALVMVLVT
+13 ITLALIMMHGTVMT
-27 AMPLMTQEASAFNGK
+27 ETASAFSGK
-42 VGSKYTVTDGGRI
+42 VGSKYTVHWYKELH
-55 TYGSGEGGYS
+55 YGPGEGGYS
-65 NSRKCDLGDDL
+65 NAAKCDLGDDL
-76 GSRYSYC
+76 GSRFSIC
-83 VQPAKASP
+83 VQPNKNSP
-91 PTGTVTVDKV
+91 VWSGDQTRTVQVDKV
-101 ITDEDDKGKWNAL
+101 VTDATDTGKWNAL
-114 RNIIY
+114 RNIVY

-126 YDDNVKNIRESYY
+126 FKKNIEGIKQFYY
-139 TGNFSKDWG
+139 GDEAKDYG
-148 IAHLALSYV
+148 VAHLALAYV

-171 QASDLGD
+171 HASACGD
-178 VWTKAKALG
+178 VWTRAKALA
-187 NALWK
+187 NALYDTN
-192 ADSSKDDAV
+192 ADFDEAV
-201 PDSFKVFICYMS
+201 PESFKIFICYMD
-213 GVQDMIVGYLEA
+213 GVQDMVVGYLEA

-234 SNRTSITDDNNC
+234 SNRTSITEGNHC
-246 YSLEGAEYTVYDSSG
+246 YSLEGAQYTVYDKSG
-261 KVAGYLYTDA
+261 SKAGMLTLDA

-281 EGTYTVKETYAPPGY
+281 EGKYTVKETYAPPGY
-296 AKDTETYTVKIESEE
+296 AKDTETYTVNIESEK
-311 TTSFTSKEEPITDLV
+311 TTTFTAKDEPITDLID
-326 QLLLTKNPVGYPHDY
+326 LLLTKNPVGYPHDH

-347 LKGAVYEFR
+347 LKGAVYKFE
-356 YYDYLHQEVML
+356 YYDYIRSNEVML
-367 KSASRSAKASDA
+367 KASKAQNA
-379 AVRTWYFVT
+379 PLRTWHFVT
-388 DINGKIDGQNP
+388 DVNGKLDGQNP
-399 TFAEGYTSDALYKDK
+399 TFATGYSNDALYKDK
-414 DGKTCYPLG
+414 DGKTAYPLG

-443 EVEITEDGTDN
+443 EVTITEDGTDN
-454 LHVKTYNEKIKGDDT
+454 LHVKTYNEKIKGNDT
-469 IVRGGVK
+469 IIRGGVK
-476 LSKIDNDLDEN
+476 LAKIDNDLDEA
-487 YAQGDATLKGA
+487 YAQGDATLAGA

-504 QSAETVMVGGKE
+504 QSAETVMVKGREIGKGE
-516 IAKGGA
+516 A

-553 SKGYLLNTEW
+553 SKGYLLNEKW

-599 ELKKSEALGGARL
+599 ELVKSEALGGAHL
-612 DDIVMT
+612 DGIVMT

-627 VVRKDFGDPNV
+627 VVRKDFGDPEV

-643 KLETKQDLFED
+643 KLESKKDLFED
-654 GTVLRVPTGKDVGRI
+654 GTVLRVPTGKDVGKI
-669 IVHWNEEKK
+669 TVHWNEEKK

-695 IRESKTNETY
+695 IRESKTNESY
-705 QRTDKTEHMFTIRED
+705 QRTDKTEHMFEIRED
-720 GVIVAF
+720 GVIVSF
-726 DDNQN
+726 DDN
-731 EVALTFDDYVYR
+731 EHEAALTFDDYVYR

-789 RRSAGDLDEDEDADT
+789 RRSAGDIDEDEDADT

-819 IKTADLEARK
+819 IKTADLEKRK

-841 EFGSTAAMN
+841 EFGDKAAMN
-850 SAFGAL
+850 SKFGAL

-910 DGKNTEIRP
+910 DGKNKDIRP
-919 GKEIKLVDE
+919 QKEITLVDV

-942 KGRLMDKATG
+942 KGVLMDKATG
-952 EVCKD
+952 KPVLDINGKQ
-957 AAGNEITAEQ
+957 ITAEQ
-967 EFVARTSSGKVKVT
+967 EFKTFMSNGKVKVT
-981 FTFDGSMLYGKDT
+981 FTFDATSLYGKET

-1000 FDSTGAIAA
+1000 YDSEGHVAA
-1009 KHEDIEDEG
+1009 THEEIDDEG
-1018 QTVTWEHMKPAYE
+1018 QTVTWEHMQPAYE

-1063 TGNIVLTMDVTDQF
+1063 TGNIALTMDISDQF

-1089 KGVTFDGEGT
+1089 KDVKFEGEGT
-1099 WNNKGKD
+1099 WNNKDKD
-1106 EFTANIT
+1106 EFVANIT
-1113 LEPGEK
+1113 LEPDEK
-1119 AVVTYTAVVNDNAK
+1119 AVVTYTAIVSDDAK
-1133 EYLAAKAK
+1133 EYLAAAAK
-1141 DSDSLDE
+1141 DSDSKDE
-1148 KGHDINREYQ
+1148 KGNDINREYQ
-1158 KNETDD
+1158 KNKTDD
-1164 KDGYWNTAKCDN
+1164 HDGYWNTAKCDK
-1176 VTYPNPDNP
+1176 VTYPNPDKP
-1185 DEPGTLEPKD
+1185 EEPGTLEPKD

-1208 TTLTGNKKA
+1208 TSLSDGAGKKTVAAA
-1217 KEVDPCKETTLTDV
+1217 KDTQLIDTIT
-1231 VEYKALDPS
+1231 YKGLDPS
-1240 KWYMIEG
+1240 KWYVFEG
-1247 TLMVKDTGDPLVE
+1247 TLMVKDIGDPLVE

-1273 PKKPNGK
+1273 PKKPNGSAK
-1280 VKVSFVIDTTNLK
+1280 ISFIIDTTNLD

-1305 INDYKDG
+1305 VNDYKEG
-1312 EDLSKFTLTE
+1312 EELSKFTVTK

-1329 KDEGQTVLVKD
+1329 KDEEQTVK
-1340 GPVVS
+1340 VS
-1345 PPPKTGDNT
+1345 KEAKRVPPKTGDNNM
-1354 LFWLYG
+1354 LWLYG
-1360 GVFTAAMGALLAF
+1360 GLFAAAMTSMLVL
-1373 VIKEFLRKRKQA
+1373 VIKEYVRKRKQE
-1385 REDAEMFA
+1385 REDAEMFV

>member
-1 MTDNKIVGALKR
+1 MTVKKHKGAARRL
-13 FLTITLALVMVLVT
+13 LNVTLALVMTLGMILP
-27 AMPLMTQEASAFNGK
+27 AMTESYAAFSGK
-42 VGSKYTVTDGGRI
+42 VGSSYTVNWYKVM
-55 TYGSGEGGYS
+55 TYGPGDGGYS
-65 NSRKCDLGDDL
+65 NAAKCDLGDDL
-76 GSRYSYC
+76 GSRYSIC
-83 VQPAKASP
+83 VQPDKSSP
-91 PTGTVTVDKV
+91 VWSGDHTKTVTVDKV
-101 ITDEDDKGKWNAL
+101 ITDATDTGKWNAM

-119 YSPSYPG
+119 YSPTYPG
-126 YDDNVKNIRESYY
+126 FKKNIEGIKQFYY
-139 TGNFSKDWG
+139 GDEEKDFG
-148 IAHLALSYV
+148 VAHLALAWV
-157 YAGRPSD
+157 YAGRPD
-164 MATWGGT
+164 DLPTWNGT
-171 QASDLGD
+171 KASACGD
-178 VWTKAKALG
+178 VWKRAKALA
-187 NALWK
+187 NALY
-192 ADSSKDDAV
+192 DSSAEFDEAV
-201 PDSFKVFICYMS
+201 PDSFKIFICYMS
-213 GVQDMIVGYLEA
+213 GVQDMVVGYLEA
-225 PGYLNMKKV
+225 PGHLNMKKV
-234 SNRTSITDDNNC
+234 SNRTSITNGNTC
-246 YSLEGAEYTVYDSSG
+246 YSIAGAVYTVYDKNG
-261 KVAGYLYTDA
+261 AVAGTLTLD
-271 SGNSNTIELM
+271 SNGNSNTIDLA
-281 EGTYTVKETYAPPGY
+281 EGSYTVKETTAPPGY
-296 AKDTETYTVKIESEE
+296 AKDTGTYSVKVVSDE
-311 TTSFTSKEEPITDLV
+311 TTTFTAKDEPITDLID
-326 QLLLTKNPVGYPHDY
+326 LMLTKNPVGYPHDH

-347 LKGAVYEFR
+347 LKGAVYEFKF
-356 YYDYLHQEVML
+356 YGGQYSTAAQAE
-367 KSASRSAKASDA
+367 ASNKLLG
-379 AVRTWYFVT
+379 TWNLVT
-388 DINGKIDGQNP
+388 DANGKIFGQNP
-399 TFAEGYTSDALYKDK
+399 VTAEGYPSGAFYRDNDNKI
-414 DGKTCYPLG
+414 CYPLG
-423 TYLIQEV
+423 TYVIREV

-437 VNDEIL
+437 VNNEKL
-443 EVEITEDGTDN
+443 VVHVTEDGTDN
-454 LHVKTYNEKIKGDDT
+454 LHVRTYNESIKGDDT
-469 IVRGGVK
+469 IKRGGVK
-476 LSKIDNDLDEN
+476 LAKIDNDLDEA
-487 YAQGDATLKGA
+487 YAQGDATLQGA

-504 QSAETVMVGGKE
+504 QSVNSVMVGGKE
-516 IAKGGA
+516 IAKGEP

-529 ADGIATSGDH
+529 ADGIAASGSH

-599 ELKKSEALGGARL
+599 ELQKSELLGGAHL
-612 DDIVMT
+612 DEIVFT

-627 VVRKDFGDPNV
+627 VVRKDLNNKTD
-638 KVDWK
+638 KVNWK
-643 KLETKQDLFED
+643 KLASKKDMFES
-654 GTVLRVPTGKDVGRI
+654 GAIKRVPTGKDVGK
-669 IVHWNEEKK
+669 IVTHWNDEKK

-695 IRESKTNETY
+695 IRESKANESY

-720 GVIVAF
+720 GVIVAY
-726 DDNQN
+726 DDNNN
-731 EVALTFDDYVYR
+731 EIALTFDDYVYR

-777 VTDAN
+777 VTDEN

-789 RRSAGDLDEDEDADT
+789 RRAAGDLDEDEDADT
-804 ARKQNPFDDLLEAED
+804 ARKQNPFDDLLEVKN
-819 IKTADLEARK
+819 IKTADLKARRN
-829 DDILHGVWFGTG
+829 DILHGVWFGTG
-841 EFGSTAAMN
+841 EFGSKAAMD
-850 SAFGAL
+850 SRFGAL
-856 PYDSY
+856 PFDSY

-910 DGKNTEIRP
+910 NGRNTEIRP
-919 GKEIKLVDE
+919 NKEITLIDE

-942 KGRLMDKATG
+942 KGRLMDKKTG

-957 AAGNEITAEQ
+957 SAGNDITAEQ
-967 EFVARTSSGKVKVT
+967 EFTARSTSGKVKVT
-981 FTFDGSMLYGKDT
+981 FKFDGSLLYGKDT

-1000 FDSTGAIAA
+1000 FDSAGSIAA

-1018 QTVTWEHMKPAYE
+1018 QTVTWEHMKPSYE

-1045 KYGFFAQDE
+1045 KYGFFSQDE

-1063 TGNIVLTMDVTDQF
+1063 TGNIALTMDVTDQF

-1089 KGVTFDGEGT
+1089 KDVRFDGEGK

-1106 EFTANIT
+1106 EHVANIT

-1119 AVVTYTAVVNDNAK
+1119 AVVTYTAVVSDSAK

-1141 DSDSLDE
+1141 DSDSLDK
-1148 KGHDINREYQ
+1148 KGKDTNRVYQ
-1158 KNETDD
+1158 ANKTDD

-1176 VTYPNPDNP
+1176 VTYPNPDKP

-1208 TTLTGNKKA
+1208 TTLTGDKKA
-1217 KEVDPCKETTLTDV
+1217 KEVDPCKETRLTDT

-1240 KWYMIEG
+1240 KWYILEG

-1260 HGHEVTVWSEPFQ
+1260 HGHEVTVFSEPFQ
-1273 PKKPNGK
+1273 PKRKKGK
-1280 VKVSFVIDTTNLK
+1280 VEVTFTIDTMNLK

-1305 INDYKDG
+1305 LNGYKKGD
-1312 EDLSKFTLTE
+1312 DLAKTTMTK

-1329 KDEGQTVLVKD
+1329 KDEGQTVKVKN

-1354 LFWLYG
+1354 MLWLYG
-1360 GVFTAAMGALLAF
+1360 GVFAAATSGLFAF
-1373 VIKEFLRKRKQA
+1373 VIKEFLRRRRQA

>member
-1 MTDNKIVGALKR
+1 MTDNNYHGAAKR
-13 FLTITLALVMVLVT
+13 LLTMTVALIMLLGMVSQT
-27 AMPLMTQEASAFNGK
+27 AFAAGFSGK
-42 VGSKYTVTDGGRI
+42 VGSKYTVTDGGQI
-55 TYGSGEGGYS
+55 TYGSGAGGYS

-91 PTGTVTVDKV
+91 ATGTVTVDKV
-101 ITDEDDKGKWNAL
+101 ITEDDDKGKWNAI
-114 RNIIY
+114 RNIMY

-126 YDDNVKNIRESYY
+126 YDDNVKNIRDSYY

-148 IAHLALSYV
+148 IAHLALSYA

-164 MATWGGT
+164 MDTWGGT
-171 QASDLGD
+171 HASDLGD
-178 VWTKAKALG
+178 VWTKAKKLG
-187 NALWK
+187 DALWK

-201 PDSFKVFICYMS
+201 PDSFKVFVAYMS
-213 GVQDMIVGYLEA
+213 GVQEMFVGYLES

-234 SNRTSITDDNNC
+234 SSRTSITDGNSC
-246 YSLEGAEYTVYDSSG
+246 YSIAGAEYTVYDSSNKSVG
-261 KVAGYLYTDA
+261 VLTLKANGE
-271 SGNSNTIELM
+271 SNTLELLA
-281 EGTYTVKETYAPPGY
+281 GKYTVKETKAPPGY
-296 AKDTETYTVKIESEE
+296 AKDEGSYSVKIESEE
-311 TTSFTSKEEPITDLV
+311 TTTFTAKDEPITDLIEFM
-326 QLLLTKNPVGYPHDY
+326 LTKNPVGYPHDH

-347 LKGAVYEFR
+347 LAGAVYEFKF
-356 YYDYLHQEVML
+356 YGGQYSTAAQSESSNKLL
-367 KSASRSAKASDA
+367 ATWNLTTDA
-379 AVRTWYFVT
+379 
-388 DINGKIDGQNP
+388 NGKISGQNP
-399 TFAEGYTSDALYKDK
+399 VTASGYTSSAFYRDK
-414 DGKTCYPLG
+414 DNKIYYPLG
-423 TYLIQEV
+423 TYVIREV

-437 VNDEIL
+437 VNNERL
-443 EVEITEDGTDN
+443 VCHVTEDGTDN
-454 LHVKTYNEKIKGDDT
+454 LHVRTYNESIKGDDT
-469 IVRGGVK
+469 IKRGGVK
-476 LSKIDNDLDEN
+476 LAKIDNDLDEA
-487 YAQGDATLKGA
+487 YAQGDATLQGA

-504 QSAETVMVGGKE
+504 QSINSVMVGGKE
-516 IAKGGA
+516 IGKGEA

-529 ADGIATSGDH
+529 ADGIATSDAH
-539 DLPYGSYLVKETKP
+539 ALPYGSYLVKETKP

-580 DKVREAVIRG
+580 DKVREAVERG

-599 ELKKSEALGGARL
+599 ELKKSEALGGAHL
-612 DDIVMT
+612 DGIVMT

-627 VVRKDFGDPNV
+627 VVRKDLDNKTD

-643 KLETKQDLFED
+643 KLESKQDLFES
-654 GTVLRVPTGKDVGRI
+654 GAVKRVPTGKDVGKI
-669 IVHWNEEKK
+669 TVHWNEEKN

-695 IRESKTNETY
+695 IRESKTNESY

-720 GVIVAF
+720 EVIVAY
-726 DDNQN
+726 DDNKN
-731 EVALTFDDYVYR
+731 EVVLTFDDYVYR

-769 TNGETHVV
+769 TNGETHIV

-789 RRSAGDLDEDEDADT
+789 RRFAGDLDEDEDADT

-819 IKTADLEARK
+819 IKTADLAKRK

-841 EFGSTAAMN
+841 EFGNKAAMN
-850 SAFGAL
+850 SNFGAL

-873 YILQK
+873 YVLQK

-893 LETITDDVPE
+893 LETITDDVPQ

-910 DGKNTEIRP
+910 GGKNTEIRP
-919 GKEIKLVDE
+919 AKEIKLVDE
-928 IEYKNLKKG
+928 IEYMNLKKG

-942 KGRLMDKATG
+942 KGRLMDKLTG

-967 EFVARTSSGKVKVT
+967 EFVARSSNGKVKVT
-981 FTFDGSMLYGKDT
+981 FTFDGSLLYGKDT

-1045 KYGFFAQDE
+1045 KYGFFAQDT

-1063 TGNIVLTMDVTDQF
+1063 TGNIALTMDVTDQF

-1089 KGVTFDGEGT
+1089 KDVKFDGEGK

-1106 EFTANIT
+1106 EFIANIT

-1119 AVVTYTAVVNDNAK
+1119 AVVTYTAVVSDSAK

-1141 DSDSLDE
+1141 DSDSLDA

-1185 DEPGTLEPKD
+1185 DEPGTLEPKN

-1217 KEVDPCKETTLTDV
+1217 KEVDPCEETKLTDT
-1231 VEYKALDPS
+1231 VEYKGLDPS
-1240 KWYMIEG
+1240 KWYILEG
-1247 TLMVKDTGDPLVE
+1247 TLMVKDSGDPLVE

-1273 PKKPNGK
+1273 PKKESGK
-1280 VKVSFVIDTTNLK
+1280 VKVTFTIDTRNLK
-1293 GKELVAFETAYR
+1293 GKELVAFETVYR
-1305 INDYKDG
+1305 LNGYKKGD
-1312 EDLSKFTLTE
+1312 DLGKTTMTQ

-1329 KDEGQTVLVKD
+1329 KDKGQTVKVKD

-1345 PPPKTGDNT
+1345 PPPKTGDRAMLLLWGI
-1354 LFWLYG
+1354 LF
-1360 GVFTAAMGALLAF
+1360 TGALTGVMTMA
-1373 VIKEFLRKRKQA
+1373 VKETIRRR
-1385 REDAEMFA
+1385 RERQEDMAMFA

>member
-1 MTDNKIVGALKR
+1 MTDNKYFKAFTRVFA
-13 FLTITLALVMVLVT
+13 ITLALIMMLGTVMT
-27 AMPLMTQEASAFNGK
+27 ETASAFSGK
-42 VGSKYTVTDGGRI
+42 VGSKYTVHWYKELH
-55 TYGSGEGGYS
+55 YGPGEGGYS
-65 NSRKCDLGDDL
+65 NAAKCDLGDDL
-76 GSRYSYC
+76 GSRFSIC
-83 VQPAKASP
+83 VQPNKNSP
-91 PTGTVTVDKV
+91 VWSGDQTRTVQVDKV
-101 ITDEDDKGKWNAL
+101 VTDATDTGKWNAL
-114 RNIIY
+114 RNIVY

-126 YDDNVKNIRESYY
+126 FKKNIEGIKQFYY
-139 TGNFSKDWG
+139 GDEAKDYG
-148 IAHLALSYV
+148 VAHLALAYV

-171 QASDLGD
+171 HASACGD
-178 VWTKAKALG
+178 VWTRAKALA
-187 NALWK
+187 NALYDTN
-192 ADSSKDDAV
+192 ADFDEAV
-201 PDSFKVFICYMS
+201 PESFKIFICYMD
-213 GVQDMIVGYLEA
+213 GVQDMVVGYLEA

-234 SNRTSITDDNNC
+234 SNRTSITEGNHC
-246 YSLEGAEYTVYDSSG
+246 YSLEGAQYTVYDKSG
-261 KVAGYLYTDA
+261 SKAGMLTLDA

-281 EGTYTVKETYAPPGY
+281 EGKYTVKETYAPPGY
-296 AKDTETYTVKIESEE
+296 AKDTETYTVNIESEK
-311 TTSFTSKEEPITDLV
+311 TTTFTAKDEPITDLID
-326 QLLLTKNPVGYPHDY
+326 LLLTKNPVGYPHDH

-347 LKGAVYEFR
+347 LKGAVYKFE
-356 YYDYLHQEVML
+356 YYDYIRSNEVML
-367 KSASRSAKASDA
+367 KASKAQNA
-379 AVRTWYFVT
+379 PLRTWHFVT
-388 DINGKIDGQNP
+388 DVNGKLDGQNP
-399 TFAEGYTSDALYKDK
+399 TFATGYSNDALYKDK
-414 DGKTCYPLG
+414 DGKTAYPLG

-443 EVEITEDGTDN
+443 EVTITEDGTDN
-454 LHVKTYNEKIKGDDT
+454 LHVKTYNEKIKGNDT
-469 IVRGGVK
+469 IIRGGVK
-476 LSKIDNDLDEN
+476 LAKIDNDLDEA
-487 YAQGDATLKGA
+487 YAQGDATLAGA

-504 QSAETVMVGGKE
+504 QSAETVMVKGREIGKGE
-516 IAKGGA
+516 A

-553 SKGYLLNTEW
+553 SKGYLLNEKW

-599 ELKKSEALGGARL
+599 ELVKSEALGGAHL
-612 DDIVMT
+612 DGIVMT

-627 VVRKDFGDPNV
+627 VVRKDFGDPEV

-643 KLETKQDLFED
+643 KLESKKDLFED
-654 GTVLRVPTGKDVGRI
+654 GTVLRVPTGKDVGKI
-669 IVHWNEEKK
+669 TVHWNEEKK

-695 IRESKTNETY
+695 IRESKTNESY
-705 QRTDKTEHMFTIRED
+705 QRTDKTEHMFEIRED
-720 GVIVAF
+720 GVIVSF
-726 DDNQN
+726 DDN
-731 EVALTFDDYVYR
+731 EHEAALTFDDYVYR

-789 RRSAGDLDEDEDADT
+789 RRSAGDIDEDEDADT

-819 IKTADLEARK
+819 IKTADLEKRK

-841 EFGSTAAMN
+841 EFGDKAAMN
-850 SAFGAL
+850 SKFGAL

-910 DGKNTEIRP
+910 DGKNKDIRP
-919 GKEIKLVDE
+919 QKEITLVDV

-942 KGRLMDKATG
+942 KGVLMDKATG
-952 EVCKD
+952 KPVLDINGKQ
-957 AAGNEITAEQ
+957 ITAEQ
-967 EFVARTSSGKVKVT
+967 EFKTFMSNGKVKVT
-981 FTFDGSMLYGKDT
+981 FTFDATSLYGKET

-1000 FDSTGAIAA
+1000 YDSEGHVAA
-1009 KHEDIEDEG
+1009 THEEIDDEG
-1018 QTVTWEHMKPAYE
+1018 QTVTWEHMQPAYE

-1063 TGNIVLTMDVTDQF
+1063 TGNIALTMDISDQF

-1089 KGVTFDGEGT
+1089 KDVKFEGEGT
-1099 WNNKGKD
+1099 WNNKDKD
-1106 EFTANIT
+1106 EFVANIT

-1119 AVVTYTAVVNDNAK
+1119 AVVTYTAIVSDDAK
-1133 EYLAAKAK
+1133 EYLAAAAK
-1141 DSDSLDE
+1141 DSDSKDE
-1148 KGHDINREYQ
+1148 KGNDINREYQ
-1158 KNETDD
+1158 KNKTDD
-1164 KDGYWNTAKCDN
+1164 HDGYWNTAKCDK
-1176 VTYPNPDNP
+1176 VTYPNPDKP
-1185 DEPGTLEPKD
+1185 EEPGTLEPKD

-1208 TTLTGNKKA
+1208 TSLSDGAGKKTVAAA
-1217 KEVDPCKETTLTDV
+1217 KDTQLIDTIT
-1231 VEYKALDPS
+1231 YKGLDPS
-1240 KWYMIEG
+1240 KWYVFEG
-1247 TLMVKDTGDPLVE
+1247 TLMVKDIGDPLVE

-1273 PKKPNGK
+1273 PKKPNGSAK
-1280 VKVSFVIDTTNLK
+1280 ISFIIDTTNLD

-1305 INDYKDG
+1305 VNDYKEG
-1312 EDLSKFTLTE
+1312 EELSKFTVTK

-1329 KDEGQTVLVKD
+1329 KDEEQTVK
-1340 GPVVS
+1340 VS
-1345 PPPKTGDNT
+1345 KEAKRVPPKTGDNNM
-1354 LFWLYG
+1354 LWLYG
-1360 GVFTAAMGALLAF
+1360 GLFAAAMTSMLVL
-1373 VIKEFLRKRKQA
+1373 VIKEYVRKRKQE